1 MRNYKIHHMN
11 KPIKGYGA
19 LGLIL
24 ASIGI
29 LGAALLIEPLAAQG
43 IVALFGLGVL
53 IRGVRVFQNR

>member
-1 MRNYKIHHMN
+1 MD

-19 LGLIL
+19 IGLIL
-24 ASIGI
+24 SSIGI

-53 IRGVRVFQNR
+53 IRGVRVFQNS